1 MTYYKENNKTRINE
15 FYVLWV
21 NYLVITKLKKLKLQ
35 QINRPQNSKKK
46 SENDKSKFIHYLHY
60 HRIWKTYDL

>member
-21 NYLVITKLKKLKLQ
+21 NYLVITKLKKLKAAT
-35 QINRPQNSKKK
+35 N
-46 SENDKSKFIHYLHY
+46 
-60 HRIWKTYDL
+60 